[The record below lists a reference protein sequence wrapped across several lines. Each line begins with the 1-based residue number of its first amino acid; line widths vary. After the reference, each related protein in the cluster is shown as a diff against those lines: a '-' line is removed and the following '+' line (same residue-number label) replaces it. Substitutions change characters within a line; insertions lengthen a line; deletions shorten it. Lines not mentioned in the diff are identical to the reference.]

1 MNDFERQMQ
10 QVLRRSERDIDD
22 QTIQELASARTAALS
37 ARNKQRVPRFFVP
50 ATGMALASILAV
62 VLIMSP
68 DMMERTSTSGGQ
80 EEVLLGESMDL
91 YEDMDFYYWLA
102 REDSNLQG

>member
-22 QTIQELASARTAALS
+22 NTARDLAAARQTALGARS
-37 ARNKQRVPRFFVP
+37 KQRVPRFFVP
-50 ATGMALASILAV
+50 ATGMALASVLAL
-62 VLIMSP
+62 VLVLSP
-68 DMMERTSTSGGQ
+68 DIQDQPNPSAGQ
-80 EEVLLGESMDL
+80 EEVLLSESIDL

-102 REDSNLQG
+102 GEESNLQG

>member
-10 QVLRRSERDIDD
+10 QILRRSERDIDD
-22 QTIQELASARTAALS
+22 QIIQKLASARETALG

-62 VLIMSP
+62 VLVMSP
-68 DMMERTSTSGGQ
+68 DLMETTNSNGGQ
-80 EEVLLGESMDL
+80 EEALLSESMDL